1 MISKNDFISYF
12 KTGIKNDNECGIGIE
27 GMQDFNELD
36 TTKRKA
42 LNGKKNYYHRNQT

>member
-27 GMQDFNELD
+27 HEKFIFNNNKRINYKSC
-36 TTKRKA
+36 TTFI
-42 LNGKKNYYHRNQT
+42 Y